1 MCCKKDYCNILNF
14 SGHGFRYSVN
24 LVGGGGG
31 GWGGVFSCNLY
42 PLSFIAFHNF
52 SLLMF
57 CMKIQSFKVN
67 LCSWF
72 FSEGQ
77 VVHQSRIHFKKK
89 EVTLQNIFVE
99 TKQDFHSKIICTKLS
114 FLNYCLLSSVLMKFV
129 SDSCVLSK
137 QTKFFFL
144 FRNCYF
150 APSQP
155 NLGHC
160 QV

>member
-24 LVGGGGG
+24 LVG

-89 EVTLQNIFVE
+89 RSYSPEYFCRNQARFSLKNNLY
-99 TKQDFHSKIICTKLS
+99 KIILLKLLS
-114 FLNYCLLSSVLMKFV
+114 FIISIDEICIRFLCLVQADKI
-129 SDSCVLSK
+129 
-137 QTKFFFL
+137 FFSF
-144 FRNCYF
+144 
-150 APSQP
+150 S
-155 NLGHC
+155 
-160 QV
+160 

>member
-24 LVGGGGG
+24 LVGGG
-31 GWGGVFSCNLY
+31 WGGVFSCNLY

-52 SLLMF
+52 SLLML

-99 TKQDFHSKIICTKLS
+99 TK
-114 FLNYCLLSSVLMKFV
+114 LNYCLLSSVLMKFV